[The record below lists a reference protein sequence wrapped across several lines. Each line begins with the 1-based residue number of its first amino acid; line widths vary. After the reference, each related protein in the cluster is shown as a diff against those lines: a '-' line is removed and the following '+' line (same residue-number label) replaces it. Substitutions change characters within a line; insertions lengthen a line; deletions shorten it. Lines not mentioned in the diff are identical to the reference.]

1 MEGDTLLDSDSGS
14 FDSLTFLPAGSN
26 LEERPSK
33 KRSFDN
39 LSNTSTT
46 LPSTSSLQRAS
57 AQKDKKKR
65 KVSFMISDDDEGKK
79 EVAGKPNH
87 DEGDIKLS
95 KEEIEEMKRK
105 TEHWWS
111 LPDGTTQE
119 EFDHAFDHFKDGRYF
134 QTHMEIEWMD
144 VQIQR
149 ACGRLL
155 SQDQFS
161 DPVQQLCAAIHA
173 AMTHN
178 DAERVAKLVQED
190 PELTQLMEQYKA
202 SHVDMLVERQRLTD
216 KFGMIHSAK
225 IAIKSEVYVCSATR
239 LKQAGKE
246 VTDEAVEEELAAF
259 ERGVNTVPGSQPQGG
274 CIMAQGYRG
283 PPMDVSGMGTCPV
296 RHDGQQ
302 QSLPQSP
309 QTAAAHP
316 PPAGV
321 CPFTGRRA
329 PTSGGEPSQ
338 KQQQTRVEESMS
350 ALPAP
355 SGARGT
361 TSVCPYTGHKA
372 PTCGDEG
379 VQPPEEDDGVGE

>member
-155 SQDQFS
+155 SQDQFRCASLPFHLRVPSPVAFRAQLASLARLPSLLIFPSLVQRPRTTAVRS
-161 DPVQQLCAAIHA
+161 DPCSD
-173 AMTHN
+173 
-178 DAERVAKLVQED
+178 DA
-190 PELTQLMEQYKA
+190 
-202 SHVDMLVERQRLTD
+202 QRCRTC
-216 KFGMIHSAK
+216 G
-225 IAIKSEVYVCSATR
+225 
-239 LKQAGKE
+239 
-246 VTDEAVEEELAAF
+246 EAC
-259 ERGVNTVPGSQPQGG
+259 P
-274 CIMAQGYRG
+274 RG
-283 PPMDVSGMGTCPV
+283 P
-296 RHDGQQ
+296 
-302 QSLPQSP
+302 
-309 QTAAAHP
+309 
-316 PPAGV
+316 
-321 CPFTGRRA
+321 
-329 PTSGGEPSQ
+329 
-338 KQQQTRVEESMS
+338 
-350 ALPAP
+350 
-355 SGARGT
+355 
-361 TSVCPYTGHKA
+361 
-372 PTCGDEG
+372 
-379 VQPPEEDDGVGE
+379 

>member
-14 FDSLTFLPAGSN
+14 SDSLTFLPAGSK
-26 LEERPSK
+26 LDERPSK

-79 EVAGKPNH
+79 ELAGKPNH

-119 EFDHAFDHFKDGRYF
+119 EFDHAFAHFKDGRYF

-155 SQDQFS
+155 SQDQFRCASLPFHLRVLPLWLFVHSSPPSLASLPFSSSRPLCS

-190 PELTQLMEQYKA
+190 PELTQC
-202 SHVDMLVERQRLTD
+202 V
-216 KFGMIHSAK
+216 I
-225 IAIKSEVYVCSATR
+225 
-239 LKQAGKE
+239 
-246 VTDEAVEEELAAF
+246 
-259 ERGVNTVPGSQPQGG
+259 
-274 CIMAQGYRG
+274 
-283 PPMDVSGMGTCPV
+283 
-296 RHDGQQ
+296 
-302 QSLPQSP
+302 
-309 QTAAAHP
+309 
-316 PPAGV
+316 
-321 CPFTGRRA
+321 
-329 PTSGGEPSQ
+329 
-338 KQQQTRVEESMS
+338 
-350 ALPAP
+350 
-355 SGARGT
+355 
-361 TSVCPYTGHKA
+361 
-372 PTCGDEG
+372 
-379 VQPPEEDDGVGE
+379 